1 MLPTLFQRLFL
12 TASGIALIVAP
23 STCAQ
28 AQPHASRPAFD
39 VASVKPSQS
48 TDYWATVAPWKN
60 GRFSGRNVTVKLLLS
75 IAYKVDVARISGG
88 PSWLD
93 SERFDVEAKCDGSAP
108 DQDLSLM
115 LQSLLEAR
123 FRLRLHKETKVASR
137 YALVIA
143 SNGTKIRPVE
153 PRDCPATGKGLGC
166 VGVRFGGRGLT
177 AEYVSMPVFA
187 GFLAGMLGNAVIDET
202 GLKGAFDFR
211 LEWVRDSVDGGG
223 GTSESSV
230 DWVSSALPQQLGLK
244 LEAKKASIEM
254 LVIDGIE
261 KPTAN

>member
-1 MLPTLFQRLFL
+1 
-12 TASGIALIVAP
+12 
-23 STCAQ
+23 
-28 AQPHASRPAFD
+28 
-39 VASVKPSQS
+39 
-48 TDYWATVAPWKN
+48 
-60 GRFSGRNVTVKLLLS
+60 VTVKLLLS

-143 SNGTKIRPVE
+143 SNGAKIRPVE